1 MQTEKYPLKLTIEKS
16 GDMIYFSQL
25 DLASVLTRAL
35 RRAELPLYYT
45 QGFSPR
51 VKMSFG
57 RALKLGLSGRE
68 EVTFYFTEKI
78 TAPELQ
84 NRLSPR
90 CRKDWKLSK
99 LFSRQD
105 YLTRKRILACFEP
118 KNFFVKFAA
127 RR

>member
-1 MQTEKYPLKLTIEKS
+1 MRTAAKNRKTFKMQTEKHPLKLIIEKS

-84 NRLSPR
+84 SRLSPQMPQG
-90 CRKDWKLSK
+90 LE
-99 LFSRQD
+99 
-105 YLTRKRILACFEP
+105 IIEII
-118 KNFFVKFAA
+118 
-127 RR
+127 